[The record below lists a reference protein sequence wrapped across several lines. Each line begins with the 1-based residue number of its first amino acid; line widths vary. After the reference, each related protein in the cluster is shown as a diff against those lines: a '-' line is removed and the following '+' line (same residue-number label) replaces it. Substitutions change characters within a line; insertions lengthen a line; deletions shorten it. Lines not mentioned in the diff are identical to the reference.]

1 LFSGNVYKLE
11 IIDNI
16 NLSIK
21 RQKMKIQANK
31 KALSPIITTI
41 LLVLLAI
48 ILAIIILLWA
58 RGFIAEKI
66 SKFDPVQNQER
77 PIQEVCRRADVQ
89 GYYVIPSTIYVTNI
103 GSIPIYKFGVRYD
116 SPDGRKQLESR
127 SVNLTAGQSA
137 VITLTEPNALVGAEE
152 VLLIPVL
159 LGNSEKGGIKEYT
172 CLSDTTEIKVGGE

>member
-1 LFSGNVYKLE
+1 
-11 IIDNI
+11 
-16 NLSIK
+16 
-21 RQKMKIQANK
+21 MKIQANK

-103 GSIPIYKFGVRYD
+103 GSIPIYRFGVRYD
-116 SPDGRKQLESR
+116 SSDGRKQLESS

-137 VITLTEPNALVGAEE
+137 VITLAGASLAGAEE